1 MQWLQQ
7 GAKFDAGPVPA
18 NDAVKAIAQW
28 EHFFNGRSLKQQLVS
43 RYIYE
48 KRCKLCQL
56 SQY

>member
-28 EHFFNGRSLKQQLVS
+28 EHFFNGRSLKQLTPLKQRLQ
-43 RYIYE
+43 E
-48 KRCKLCQL
+48 LK
-56 SQY
+56 